1 MIAGIKLTTSY
12 VCPTFIVAE
21 IAAEISKERTSNR
34 ERNVRDGGGE
44 GAMSCDIIRPQK
56 LALARTNARETM
68 FEGTRDSRETERNS
82 IMAE

>member
-34 ERNVRDGGGE
+34 ERNVRDGGG
-44 GAMSCDIIRPQK
+44 AMSCDIIRPRK